1 MNGKATWKLGIGEI
15 RGVYSTWYK
24 PPAAMGQC
32 ADASWIIAC
41 EHETQSFMKNGGQQ
55 KCLDKYI
62 YIYIY
67 INNYYYLLRG
77 SFFWMFL
84 YAYLEWDDFMGS
96 CSLSC
101 WHEIFIL
108 GLHGKLLSLLGKIPF
123 A

>member
-1 MNGKATWKLGIGEI
+1 MNGKATGKLGIGEI
-15 RGVYSTWYK
+15 RGVYSTSYK

-67 INNYYYLLRG
+67 IY
-77 SFFWMFL
+77 
-84 YAYLEWDDFMGS
+84 
-96 CSLSC
+96 
-101 WHEIFIL
+101 
-108 GLHGKLLSLLGKIPF
+108 K
-123 A
+123 